1 MHGPYAKTAREA
13 LRCGSGGCEA
23 GGRQGAEQPTLIGPH
38 STTPDHQ
45 LARMVGRGLTP
56 GSPLHAAD
64 LRHRSGVRIGCN
76 VTGLR
81 TGNVAED
88 HNPSEQA
95 ANRRP
100 TSCNQTASADTK
112 RHQTPRSKATSQH
125 HSWSSDGRT

>member
-64 LRHRSGVRIGCN
+64 LDFP
-76 VTGLR
+76 
-81 TGNVAED
+81 AEAG
-88 HNPSEQA
+88 HLP
-95 ANRRP
+95 
-100 TSCNQTASADTK
+100 
-112 RHQTPRSKATSQH
+112 
-125 HSWSSDGRT
+125 